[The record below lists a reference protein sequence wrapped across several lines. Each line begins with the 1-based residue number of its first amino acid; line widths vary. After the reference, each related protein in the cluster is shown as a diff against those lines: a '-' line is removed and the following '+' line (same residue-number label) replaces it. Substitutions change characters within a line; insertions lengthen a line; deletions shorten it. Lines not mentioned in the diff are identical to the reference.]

1 MSLATPAMVLAWV
14 ASGLGLLLFGY
25 RLFRRRPSPVAARA
39 HPLLGVAAIG
49 LVYAT
54 VILWPGS
61 RSLPFDSGAL
71 VLTLTL
77 LGGGLLFA
85 LRLTRI
91 PRPMFVIVVHGAAAL
106 LGCSLLVVGLLH

>member
-1 MSLATPAMVLAWV
+1 MSLAASAMALAWV

-25 RLFRRRPSPVAARA
+25 RLFRHRPSKIAGWA

-49 LVYAT
+49 WVYAT
-54 VILWPGS
+54 VIFRPGP
-61 RSLPFDSGAL
+61 RSLPFDVGAL

-85 LRLTRI
+85 LRLTRV
-91 PRPMFVIVVHGAAAL
+91 PRPVFVIVVHGAAAL